1 MVDLQPHMRFKNY
14 KNLFTKLLNYKS
26 VPTKYPIISMMIT
39 YDSEKAI
46 TVTKKSDRTYIIKMY
61 CLKNYNITFEEHLGG
76 TRESFIKAKEIEQ
89 TNSGKFYA
97 CAYFND
103 GKFRLRTFG
112 RETRSQKE
120 IKENEVDINELLGIN
135 DFTMP
140 NEDLPDPFINCAFV
154 NDHEIFVA
162 LYHGKSNKHYHFIWD
177 LKKLSMKNN
186 KPFSRE
192 LEDSTSKNFPFKSFY
207 SDEKN
212 QIFCFYR

>member
-1 MVDLQPHMRFKNY
+1 MYKSRREKIYDDTDDVEGSESDSEDGGISFKDAKGNMVDLQPHMRFKNY

-112 RETRSQKE
+112 RETRS
-120 IKENEVDINELLGIN
+120 
-135 DFTMP
+135 
-140 NEDLPDPFINCAFV
+140 
-154 NDHEIFVA
+154 
-162 LYHGKSNKHYHFIWD
+162 
-177 LKKLSMKNN
+177 
-186 KPFSRE
+186 
-192 LEDSTSKNFPFKSFY
+192 
-207 SDEKN
+207 
-212 QIFCFYR
+212 